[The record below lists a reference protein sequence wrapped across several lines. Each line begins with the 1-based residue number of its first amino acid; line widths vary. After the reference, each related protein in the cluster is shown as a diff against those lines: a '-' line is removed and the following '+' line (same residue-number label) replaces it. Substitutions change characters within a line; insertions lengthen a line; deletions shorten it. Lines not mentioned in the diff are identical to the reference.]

1 MKKNIRTESAD
12 GEKRRQVCLSIK
24 KERKGISFI
33 TMHSA
38 KGLEYDHVF
47 LPDINE
53 KIVPH
58 KKAISP
64 EQIEEERRLLYVAMT
79 RAKKRLEILSS
90 SRPSFFLEKLASSLP
105 PIRP

>member
-1 MKKNIRTESAD
+1 MDASSTQIKTA
-12 GEKRRQVCLSIK
+12 GVK